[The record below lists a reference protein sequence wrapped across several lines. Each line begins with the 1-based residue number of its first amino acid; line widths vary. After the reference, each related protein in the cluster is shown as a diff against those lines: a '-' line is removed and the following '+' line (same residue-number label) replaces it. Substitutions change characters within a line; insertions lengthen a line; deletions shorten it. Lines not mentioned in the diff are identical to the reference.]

1 MAEFSHDELQQVIRK
16 YDAGLQRMR
25 TAITE
30 KTEKIT
36 GLEQQMAKTNQQMEE
51 MQQLSEMQ
59 TEENKTLK
67 QHVASFNEENNSLKK
82 LVSVLE
88 ADAAKLDDLEAE
100 LE

>member
-1 MAEFSHDELQQVIRK
+1 
-16 YDAGLQRMR
+16 
-25 TAITE
+25 
-30 KTEKIT
+30 
-36 GLEQQMAKTNQQMEE
+36 MAKTNQQMEE